1 MFAEFQA
8 GSEEGQSAATT
19 IPAAQN
25 VPLRSRAVASPRIK
39 KGDGSRFF
47 FCNSRVSSI
56 SFNVL
61 SIITDIVGFIIM
73 STKPG
78 NLIDLTIADRTADI
92 VLSLFLLCSLS
103 GIIGA
108 IFYETVWVAIPRIAY
123 VIKAILAALTGAFV
137 ANVVS
142 AAGHDIALTIVISLL
157 GEKK

>member
-1 MFAEFQA
+1 
-8 GSEEGQSAATT
+8 
-19 IPAAQN
+19 
-25 VPLRSRAVASPRIK
+25 
-39 KGDGSRFF
+39 
-47 FCNSRVSSI
+47 
-56 SFNVL
+56 
-61 SIITDIVGFIIM
+61 VGFIIM

-108 IFYETVWVAIPRIAY
+108 IFYETVWVAIPRYAY
-123 VIKAILAALTGAFV
+123 MIKAILAALTGVFV

-157 GEKK
+157 GEKKNVGCFHDKQTNNPMTVNYDSNDGKNTSPHKSTDIPFFLAFIAFSFFS